1 MASAKPKGGLTKWF
15 KEEWVDIGRKKKG
28 GGHAPCGRKKASTK
42 KKVILNVSL
51 SLKRLA

>member
-15 KEEWVDIGRKKKG
+15 KEDWVDIGRKKKG
-28 GGHAPCGRKKASTK
+28 GGHAPAVGKKLLLR

-51 SLKRLA
+51 SLKQLV